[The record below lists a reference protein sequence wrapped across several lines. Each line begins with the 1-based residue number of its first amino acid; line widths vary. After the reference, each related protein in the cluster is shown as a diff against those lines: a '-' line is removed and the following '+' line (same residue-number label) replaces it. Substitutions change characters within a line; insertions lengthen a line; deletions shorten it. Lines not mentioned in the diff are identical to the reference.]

1 MLAVSSFFIRRNK
14 MKDPAASSEASNF
27 RLLFHRKR
35 RGMNPYKQI
44 RVCGRASGRC
54 FRACHAFKP
63 AMPSNLPCFR
73 ASHLFAPGMDYLGW
87 SFRCRGGG
95 GSIPGEASTGF
106 AGHRLSDIGRVRDQ
120 PFFAAP
126 FQKFDHGLNLGSHA
140 PWIEMIFIAPA
151 SGLIEGDP

>member
-1 MLAVSSFFIRRNK
+1 
-14 MKDPAASSEASNF
+14 
-27 RLLFHRKR
+27 
-35 RGMNPYKQI
+35 MNPYKQI

-54 FRACHAFKP
+54 FRACHAFEP
-63 AMPSNLPCFR
+63 AMPSNLPCLQTYHVSGQAIF
-73 ASHLFAPGMDYLGW
+73 LPLGW
-87 SFRCRGGG
+87 IIWVGVSGVEGG